1 VQLRSGINCLV
12 THFHQEASME
22 EKVDSL
28 ISECK
33 QIEADSMQTAETHH
47 IIAHKASSRAFWLK
61 FIPALATVISAG
73 FLLAGANN
81 WVAWV
86 ALISGMVT
94 VSNILMKCDEK
105 SAEHLFAAK
114 SFTVLKH
121 QARALHNAF
130 KNFIDEKDF
139 YHQVRMIRE
148 QYNLLVQFAPPT
160 DDEKAYDKASERI
173 KKGVHRTN
181 FE

>member
-1 VQLRSGINCLV
+1 
-12 THFHQEASME
+12 ME
-22 EKVDSL
+22 EKIESL
-28 ISECK
+28 INECK
-33 QIEADSMQTAETHH
+33 QIEADSTQTAETHH

-61 FIPALATVISAG
+61 FIPALVTVISAG
-73 FLLAGANN
+73 FLLRGVDN

-86 ALISGMVT
+86 TLISGIVT

-114 SFTVLKH
+114 SFTILKH
-121 QARALHNAF
+121 QARVLYKTF

-139 YHQVRMIRE
+139 YHQVITIRE
-148 QYNLLVQFAPPT
+148 NYNLLVQFAPPT

-173 KKGVHRTN
+173 KKGVHRTD